1 MTRPDQSTIR
11 NEIVSSLPAED
22 FGLLRPYL
30 QSVDLPLKKT
40 LIVPDEP
47 IRYVYFPDQG
57 VASMLALLEGGG
69 SVEVGMIGRD
79 GMVGIHVLL
88 GVETVTQECVVQI
101 PGAGWRME
109 ATGRMTILDRPALEA
124 TACECYGIVQRQF
137 DKLLGGAH

>member
-11 NEIVSSLPAED
+11 NEILSSLPAED

-124 TACECYGIVQRQF
+124 TACECYGIVQRHFKQ
-137 DKLLGGAH
+137 LLG